1 MQMNRRLI
9 RRSTIAEDDDGY
21 VEADMSALIS
31 MVWEIT
37 KDAWSFVKE
46 QNAEHRL
53 QRNVATIIRRRS

>member
-46 QNAEHRL
+46 QNVEHRL

>member
-1 MQMNRRLI
+1 MNRRLI

-21 VEADMSALIS
+21 VEADMPALIS

-46 QNAEHRL
+46 QNVEHRL